1 MRVTFLVPASDSV
14 ALRMAGEEL
23 AVNIATYGAGRP
35 APFRDW
41 GSFLGEAA
49 PALRRAK
56 KKNLRRGYLGDPVSE
71 RQAARLA
78 AAAGKLAGNA
88 AEYAVQRRADRVHS
102 DDDHDGDTGRDQG
115 VFDRC
120 CTALIT
126 HGAQN

>member
-1 MRVTFLVPASDSV
+1 M
-14 ALRMAGEEL
+14 
-23 AVNIATYGAGRP
+23 NIATYGAGRP

-78 AAAGKLAGNA
+78 AAAAKLAGNA
-88 AEYAVQRRADRVHS
+88 AEYTVQRRADRVHS